1 MNTFLLT
8 VGIAMLFGIY
18 DLFIKLGAGKISPSL
33 GAMLT
38 QTTSAFVLVGIF
50 LLQLRSSGI
59 VKQTITTEGIFFVVS
74 AGILIAAALVLL
86 FFLLQN
92 KDITTA
98 TTLPVI
104 LILRNV
110 TLVTL
115 AVLVLRENLTLTKI
129 LGLSISLLGIYLIS
143 LK

>member
-1 MNTFLLT
+1 MT
-8 VGIAMLFGIY
+8 VGIAILFGAY

-38 QTTSAFVLVGIF
+38 QTTSTLVLVVIF
-50 LLQLRSSGI
+50 LLQLRSSGV
-59 VKQTITTEGIFFVVS
+59 VKQLITLEGILFVVL
-74 AGILIAAALVLL
+74 AGILIAVALVLL
-86 FFLLQN
+86 FSLLQN

-115 AVLVLRENLTLTKI
+115 ALIVLHENLTLTKI
-129 LGLSISLLGIYLIS
+129 LGLSMSLLGIYLIS
-143 LK
+143 FK